1 MSGSQP
7 VHKHSRTF
15 SDIRFGYPGDVSYIY
30 TVNDEVMKKV
40 IENIVE
46 MVFIGAIGA
55 FALIGYLV
63 VLEQLGI

>member
-7 VHKHSRTF
+7 VHERSRTF
-15 SDIRFGYPGDVSYIY
+15 SDIKFGYPNPVSYIY
-30 TVNDEVMKKV
+30 TVNNEVMLKV
-40 IENIVE
+40 IKHIVE
-46 MVFIGAIGA
+46 IMFIGAILA

>member
-15 SDIRFGYPGDVSYIY
+15 SDIRFGYPNPVSYIY
-30 TVNDEVMKKV
+30 TVNDEVMIKV
-40 IENIVE
+40 IKNIVE
-46 MVFIGAIGA
+46 IAFIGAILA

>member
-1 MSGSQP
+1 
-7 VHKHSRTF
+7 
-15 SDIRFGYPGDVSYIY
+15 
-30 TVNDEVMKKV
+30 MKKV
-40 IENIVE
+40 IKNIVE